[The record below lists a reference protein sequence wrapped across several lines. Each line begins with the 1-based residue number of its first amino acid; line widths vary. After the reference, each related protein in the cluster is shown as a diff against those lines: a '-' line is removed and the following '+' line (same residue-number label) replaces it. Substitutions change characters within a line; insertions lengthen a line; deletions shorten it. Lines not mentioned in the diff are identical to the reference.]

1 MDLTSKIALWRSK
14 AADGTITLE
23 EMKDAILALRQDRRA
38 AAVSSATAKRA
49 AAKATIPNAEDLLKE
64 LGL

>member
-1 MDLTSKIALWRSK
+1 MDLISKIALWRRK

-23 EMKDAILALRQDRRA
+23 EMNEAILALRQDRRA
-38 AAVSSATAKRA
+38 AAESSATAKRTT
-49 AAKATIPNAEDLLKE
+49 AKAVIPNAEDMLKE